1 MKRKIVLLLI
11 VATAFIFF
19 AGLGKTQTVKADALT
34 DEINDQINDIDL
46 SELENFYDSLS
57 VNDFEFSP
65 VDYIN
70 DLLSGKAGTN
80 VGDLVKYALSSFFS
94 DFITFLPLLSGVL
107 AVSVFGVIMKSVKSD
122 VGSAC
127 GVVYYVELL
136 SCVLLLLPALY
147 SIVSSSFSAVSNMA
161 KFCEIVSPV
170 LLTLMTASGGTVSV
184 SIFQPAV
191 LLLGGGMVTI
201 VNAFILPFAVF
212 ILIFSVISGLSKEVR
227 LGKFTEFFTSII
239 KWVIGLL
246 ATVFSVFLTVQ
257 GIVGAASDG
266 LSAKAAKYAV
276 SNSIP
281 IVGGLI
287 KDGFDLI
294 RCGSVLIKNAVGLSS
309 VVVLF
314 FIVLTPVLKIAAL
327 SILLKLVSAVTETVS
342 DEKIS
347 SICGNVAKSL
357 TYFAVSVLIC
367 GFMFFITFLLIIFTA
382 NAYI

>member
-122 VGSAC
+122 GGSAC

-367 GFMFFITFLLIIFTA
+367 GFMFFITFLLMIFTA

>member
-19 AGLGKTQTVKADALT
+19 VGLGKNQTVKADALT

-46 SELENFYDSLS
+46 SELEDFYDSLS
-57 VNDFEFSP
+57 VNDFDFSP

-122 VGSAC
+122 GGSAC

-201 VNAFILPFAVF
+201 VNAFILPFSVF

-246 ATVFSVFLTVQ
+246 TTVFSVFLTVQ

-347 SICGNVAKSL
+347 SICGNMAKSL

-367 GFMFFITFLLIIFTA
+367 GFMFFITFLLMIFTA

>member
-46 SELENFYDSLS
+46 SELEDFYDSLS
-57 VNDFEFSP
+57 VNDFDFSP

-70 DLLSGKAGTN
+70 DLLSGKAGTY

-367 GFMFFITFLLIIFTA
+367 GFMFFITFLLMIFTA

>member
-46 SELENFYDSLS
+46 SELENFYNSLS
-57 VNDFEFSP
+57 VNDFDFSP

-122 VGSAC
+122 GGSAC

-367 GFMFFITFLLIIFTA
+367 GFMFFITFLLMIFTA

>member
-46 SELENFYDSLS
+46 SELEDFYDSLS
-57 VNDFEFSP
+57 VNDFDFSP

-122 VGSAC
+122 GGSAC

>member
-46 SELENFYDSLS
+46 SELEDFYDSLS
-57 VNDFEFSP
+57 VNDFDFSP

-122 VGSAC
+122 GGSAC

-170 LLTLMTASGGTVSV
+170 LLTLMTASGVTVSV

-281 IVGGLI
+281 IVGGLL

-314 FIVLTPVLKIAAL
+314 FIVLTPVLKIDAF
-327 SILLKLVSAVTETVS
+327 SILLKKL
-342 DEKIS
+342 
-347 SICGNVAKSL
+347 
-357 TYFAVSVLIC
+357 
-367 GFMFFITFLLIIFTA
+367 
-382 NAYI
+382 

>member
-57 VNDFEFSP
+57 VNDFDFSP

-122 VGSAC
+122 GGSAC

-239 KWVIGLL
+239 KLVIGLL

-367 GFMFFITFLLIIFTA
+367 GFMFFITFLLMIFTA

>member
-46 SELENFYDSLS
+46 SELENFYNSLS
-57 VNDFEFSP
+57 VNDFDFSP

-122 VGSAC
+122 GGSAC

-367 GFMFFITFLLIIFTA
+367 GFMFFITFLLMIFTA
-382 NAYI
+382 NAYV

>member
-46 SELENFYDSLS
+46 SELEDFYNSLS
-57 VNDFEFSP
+57 VNDFDFSP

-122 VGSAC
+122 GGSAC

-367 GFMFFITFLLIIFTA
+367 GFMFFITFLLMIFTA

>member
-46 SELENFYDSLS
+46 SELEDFYDSLS
-57 VNDFEFSP
+57 VNDFDFSP

-107 AVSVFGVIMKSVKSD
+107 AVSVFGVIMKSIKSD
-122 VGSAC
+122 GGSAC

-170 LLTLMTASGGTVSV
+170 LLALMTASGGTVSV

>member
-46 SELENFYDSLS
+46 SELEDFYDSLS
-57 VNDFEFSP
+57 VNDFDFSP

-122 VGSAC
+122 GGSAC

-367 GFMFFITFLLIIFTA
+367 GFMFFITFLLMIFTA

>member
-46 SELENFYDSLS
+46 SELEDFYDSLS

-122 VGSAC
+122 GGSAC

-367 GFMFFITFLLIIFTA
+367 GFMFFITFLLMIFTA

>member
-11 VATAFIFF
+11 VATALIFF
-19 AGLGKTQTVKADALT
+19 AGSGKLQTVKADALT
-34 DEINDQINDIDL
+34 DEINEQINDIDL
-46 SELENFYDSLS
+46 SELENFYDSLT
-57 VNDFEFSP
+57 VKDYDFSP

-80 VGDLVKYALSSFFS
+80 VGDLVKYALSSLFS
-94 DFITFLPLLSGVL
+94 DFITFLPLLSGIL
-107 AVSVFGVIMKSVKSD
+107 AISVFGVILKSVKGD
-122 VGSAC
+122 GGSVN
-127 GVVYYVELL
+127 GIVYYVELL

-161 KFCEIVSPV
+161 KFSEIVSPV

-184 SIFQPAV
+184 SIFRPAV
-191 LLLGGGMVTI
+191 ILLGGGMVTI

-227 LGKFTEFFTSII
+227 LGKFTEFFTSVI

-246 ATVFSVFLTVQ
+246 TTVFSVFLTVQ

-266 LSAKAAKYAV
+266 LSLKAAKYAV

-327 SILLKLVSAVTETVS
+327 SVLLKLVSAVTETVS
-342 DEKIS
+342 DEKVS
-347 SICGNVAKSL
+347 SICGNVSKSL
-357 TYFAVSVLIC
+357 TYFAASVLIC
-367 GFMFFITFLLIIFTA
+367 GFMFFITFLLMIFTA
-382 NAYI
+382 NAYV

>member
-57 VNDFEFSP
+57 VNDFDFSP

-367 GFMFFITFLLIIFTA
+367 GFMFFITFLLMIFTA